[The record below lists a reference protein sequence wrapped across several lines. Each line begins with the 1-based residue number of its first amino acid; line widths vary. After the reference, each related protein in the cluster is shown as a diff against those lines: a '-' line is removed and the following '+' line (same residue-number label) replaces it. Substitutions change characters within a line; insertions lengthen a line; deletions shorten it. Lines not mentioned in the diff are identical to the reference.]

1 MNSALPVT
9 VPVMAVYDALFG
21 RGQIAH
27 LERLR
32 AAVES
37 AEPGLD
43 ALQAGLE
50 ASGRWCH
57 RQPADRPA
65 LFWRPVPR
73 FEPSGDSMT
82 PSIEMVRLQRQALR
96 CQRLRSCIAPE

>member
-37 AEPGLD
+37 AEP
-43 ALQAGLE
+43 
-50 ASGRWCH
+50 ASTRC
-57 RQPADRPA
+57 RPVSRPA
-65 LFWRPVPR
+65 AAGAIANRPIAQR
-73 FEPSGDSMT
+73 CSGDRFPGSNRAAT
-82 PSIEMVRLQRQALR
+82 R
-96 CQRLRSCIAPE
+96 